1 MDTFMQEAR
10 SPCHVP
16 MNPLPAWSR
25 WQSAGMID
33 PVLDRAMA
41 LARLGAWSCNLSN
54 ERLSWTSGI
63 YDIFGLPLDCA
74 VDRRETL
81 EMYTEES
88 RHTLN
93 RLRGHAIATGCPFTL
108 DARIRRPDGEFRW
121 LRIDGEMIRHAN
133 GTRILH
139 GMKQDVTEDKLR
151 AEALRRLAET
161 DALTGLSNRAVFEAR
176 FLNRGRGNSPAPPLG
191 ALVLFDLDGFKEIND
206 RLGHLAGDACLRA
219 FAERLSTSFPH
230 AMLSARIGGD
240 EFALIFGME
249 EPKACLKGRV
259 AAFLERLRA
268 PISWREHLLTI
279 DATSG
284 IAVPREPHAYDP
296 EELFVTADS
305 ALYAAKRARQQ
316 ASGKRPAGMLNQR
329 SA

>member
-10 SPCHVP
+10 SPYHVP
-16 MNPLPAWSR
+16 MNPLPAWSH

-63 YDIFGLPLDCA
+63 YDIFGLPLDSA

-88 RHTLN
+88 RHTLD

-108 DARIRRPDGEFRW
+108 DARIRRPDGELRW
-121 LRIDGEMIRHAN
+121 LRIDGEMIRHAD
-133 GTRILH
+133 GTSILH
-139 GMKQDVTEDKLR
+139 GMKRDVTEDKLR
-151 AEALRRLAET
+151 AEALQRLAET

-176 FLNRGRGNSPAPPLG
+176 FLNRGRGSPSAPPLG

-206 RLGHLAGDACLRA
+206 RLGHLTGDACLRA

-240 EFALIFGME
+240 EFALILGVE
-249 EPKACLKGRV
+249 EPKPRLKARV
-259 AAFLERLRA
+259 ADFLDRLRA
-268 PISWREHLLTI
+268 PIPWREHLFTI

-284 IAVPREPHAYDP
+284 IAMPRDPCAYDP

-305 ALYAAKRARQQ
+305 ALYATKRARQRNSRQ
-316 ASGKRPAGMLNQR
+316 IPAGSTDQR